1 MENQDYKLE
10 NFYERVPIF
19 QVARF
24 RSKKQSETKILI
36 KKKGFR
42 AGIRGSTLNWEN
54 IETFYGSWRL
64 DGDQLLDINHTQ
76 N

>member
-24 RSKKQSETKILI
+24 RSKKQSETIILI

-42 AGIRGSTLNWEN
+42 AGIRGSTLTEK
-54 IETFYGSWRL
+54 ILKRFTVARY
-64 DGDQLLDINHTQ
+64 
-76 N
+76 